1 VNRALRAATTGA
13 LLVSPLVL
21 GACSAGQVN
30 QTSSQVRDKVGGTA
44 DVENILL
51 RAMEVANPAG
61 GAYEA
66 GDDAELL
73 GAIVN
78 SADEPDTLLSI
89 SGEGF
94 EGVRV
99 LGGEGT
105 GTGVS
110 SGSGIDSEVA
120 VEIPTDGTVFLG
132 SGDAPTI
139 LLENLTEELTTG
151 QNLTLTLTFETAG
164 EVEVTAL
171 VDNPE
176 REVDRGEAFDFHHE
190 EGAEGAPE
198 GVTGADAGGE

>member
-1 VNRALRAATTGA
+1 VNRALRAAAMGA

-21 GACSAGQVN
+21 GACSAGQVT
-30 QTSSQVRDKVGGTA
+30 QTGTQVRDKVGGTA
-44 DVENILL
+44 DVENVLL

-61 GAYEA
+61 GSYDA

-78 SADEPDTLLSI
+78 SADEPDRLVSV

-105 GTGVS
+105 GTGAS
-110 SGSGIDSEVA
+110 SGGIDSEID
-120 VEIPTDGTVFLG
+120 VEIPTEGTIFLG
-132 SGDAPTI
+132 SGDSPTI
-139 LLENLTEELTTG
+139 LLENLTEDLTTG
-151 QNLTLTLTFETAG
+151 QYLTLTLTFEMAG
-164 EVEVTAL
+164 DVEVTAL

-190 EGAEGAPE
+190 EGAEGVPE
-198 GVTGADAGGE
+198 GDGGADAGGE